1 MARTQTATAPSKA
14 IVSST
19 SPSPTPYQ
27 LEPSQ
32 SLRAVK
38 ALVRKLQSP
47 SEPTADT
54 KTSLLADADTQD
66 ASDAAPVWLV
76 LTTKTHITDK
86 KRLKPGKIALP
97 HPYLLPAASSTDA
110 AREPLRICLITA
122 DPQREYK
129 DLVASPAFPAELG
142 KQISRVIGT
151 EKLKAKFSS
160 FEAKRKLL
168 SEHDV
173 FLADDRI
180 ITLLPTLL
188 GKVFYKATSKRPV
201 PISLEGKRKSVD
213 AETGLKRVK
222 LADGGKKVE
231 KLPLQAK
238 DMASEIQRAL
248 QAALVHLAPSTTTA
262 VKIGIATQTAEQLQA
277 NLAAVVEGLAGKH
290 IPQGWKNIRAIHVKG
305 PDTVA
310 LPIWMADQLWL
321 DETQI
326 LSDERVAAI
335 EGGKGK
341 KRKRIAGEEANGVI
355 EVPGPDGKM
364 RRVEKPEGDAVEGTK
379 SKRAKKGSVEEV
391 VVENGEE
398 TEEAKAI
405 EREEKK
411 ERKEALRAQ
420 KDALKSSAEVTSSAK
435 GAVEAPAAKLK
446 VKKQRVKAADL
457 M

>member
-1 MARTQTATAPSKA
+1 MARTQTTTAPSKA
-14 IVSST
+14 IVPTTST
-19 SPSPTPYQ
+19 SPTPYQ
-27 LEPSQ
+27 VDPSQ

-47 SEPTADT
+47 SEPAAAS
-54 KTSLLADADTQD
+54 KTSLLADADTQA

-97 HPYLLPAASSTDA
+97 HPYLLPSTSQGA
-110 AREPLRICLITA
+110 ETREPLRICLITA

-129 DLVASPAFPAELG
+129 DLVASPSFPAELG

-201 PISLEGKRKSVD
+201 PISLEGKRKSID

-238 DMASEIQRAL
+238 DMAAEIQRAL

-262 VKIGIATQTAEQLQA
+262 VKIGIATQTPEQLQA
-277 NLAAVVEGLAGKH
+277 NLTAVVEGLAGKY
-290 IPQGWKNIRAIHVKG
+290 IPQGWKNIRAIHLKG

-321 DETQI
+321 DEGQI

-341 KRKRIAGEEANGVI
+341 KRKRIAGEDADGVI

-364 RRVEKPEGDAVEGTK
+364 RRLEKPKGDAGEGTK
-379 SKRAKKGSVEEV
+379 SKRAKKGSVQESVVGKSEV
-391 VVENGEE
+391 ESDEV
-398 TEEAKAI
+398 KAA
-405 EREEKK
+405 EREEKR

-420 KDALKSSAEVTSSAK
+420 KEALKS
-435 GAVEAPAAKLK
+435 AVPVQAIAEAPAAK
-446 VKKQRVKAADL
+446 VKGKNTRVKAADL

>member
-1 MARTQTATAPSKA
+1 MARTRTVTEPSKTVVPTTSA
-14 IVSST
+14 ST
-19 SPSPTPYQ
+19 SPYQ
-27 LEPSQ
+27 IDPSQ

-38 ALVRKLQSP
+38 ALARKLQSP
-47 SEPTADT
+47 SALKTES

-97 HPYLLPAASSTDA
+97 HPYLLPSASQGAET
-110 AREPLRICLITA
+110 REPLRICLITA

-201 PISLEGKRKSVD
+201 PISLEGKRKSID

-222 LADGGKKVE
+222 LADGGKKVD

-238 DMASEIQRAL
+238 DMAAEIQRAL

-262 VKIGIATQTAEQLQA
+262 VKVGIATQTPEQLQA
-277 NLAAVVEGLAGKH
+277 NLAAVVEGLVGKY
-290 IPQGWKNIRAIHVKG
+290 IPQGWKTIRAIHLKG

-341 KRKRIAGEEANGVI
+341 KRKRTAGEDADGVI

-364 RRVEKPEGDAVEGTK
+364 RRLEKPKGDEVEGKK
-379 SKRAKKGSVEEV
+379 SQRVKKGSVQGSVVGKEEA
-391 VVENGEE
+391 E
-398 TEEAKAI
+398 TEEVKAA
-405 EREEKK
+405 EREEKR
-411 ERKEALRAQ
+411 ERKEALWAQ
-420 KDALKSSAEVTSSAK
+420 KEALKSAAVSAPVEIMA
-435 GAVEAPAAKLK
+435 EAPAAKVK
-446 VKKQRVKAADL
+446 VKKTRVKAADL

>member
-1 MARTQTATAPSKA
+1 MARTQTITRPSKA
-14 IVSST
+14 IVPSASTST
-19 SPSPTPYQ
+19 SPYQ
-27 LEPSQ
+27 LDPSQ

-38 ALVRKLQSP
+38 ALIRKLQSP
-47 SEPTADT
+47 LENPTAAS
-54 KTSLLADADTQD
+54 KTSLLADTDTQD
-66 ASDAAPVWLV
+66 ATDAAPVWLV

-97 HPYLLPAASSTDA
+97 HPYLLPTTLSTDA
-110 AREPLRICLITA
+110 PREPLRICLITA

-129 DLVASPAFPAELG
+129 DLVAAPAFPAELG

-188 GKVFYKATSKRPV
+188 GKVFYKATSKRLV

-238 DMASEIQRAL
+238 DMAAEIQRAL

-262 VKIGIATQTAEQLQA
+262 VKIGIATQTPEQLQA
-277 NLAAVVEGLAGKH
+277 NLTAVVDGLAGKY
-290 IPQGWKNIRAIHVKG
+290 IPQGWKNIRAIHLKG

-326 LSDERVAAI
+326 LSDERMAAI

-341 KRKRIAGEEANGVI
+341 KRKRIAELGADAVI

-364 RRVEKPEGDAVEGTK
+364 RRLEKPKPNGGEGKK
-379 SKRAKKGSVEEV
+379 SKRAKKGSVEESV
-391 VVENGEE
+391 VGMEEE
-398 TEEAKAI
+398 TGEVKATEREAK
-405 EREEKK
+405 
-411 ERKEALRAQ
+411 RKRQEALRAQ
-420 KDALKSSAEVTSSAK
+420 KEALKSAVPVQAIAET
-435 GAVEAPAAKLK
+435 PAAKVK